1 MIEGTESELRID
13 EAASTMG
20 ARVSVTDVTRLS
32 RVHMAALAALW
43 TVLALIAGPRGDFP
57 LNDDWAYGLPVQSLV
72 DHGALRL
79 TFWQSMP
86 LLPQFAWGALFALPF
101 GFSFTALRVST
112 LVLGMVGVLG
122 TYALLRRRGVPPLYC
137 LAGALCLAVNPMYV
151 TLAHSFMSDV
161 PFTVALVVSAVFLL
175 RALERNELRPLLAGV
190 ALAIVAT
197 LIRQIGVVL
206 PLAFVIAAAL
216 SWDLRG
222 RRFWLHAVLPLV
234 LVAAV
239 LPASRALLESTVG
252 LPRLYDFRDVGLSEA
267 LRDLAHARLGAL
279 RLPIERSV
287 LFVLYTGLFLS
298 PITLTLLV
306 AEAPGKLRLLL
317 VGLASALLAAALVV
331 LRRHMPV
338 PVIGNVML
346 ELAVGPR
353 TLTGVALELPV
364 ALPRIA
370 ITLLASSGAVAMLY
384 LLGARVRPAI
394 EALRRRK
401 VDPSAVF
408 AIVVIIVG
416 FGPFAIA
423 YGTFFDRYMLFA
435 LPLLLLLLLGGRR
448 LPSLVGRACALT
460 LAPAFV
466 LGVGGALFSTAAVHD
481 YLGWNRAR
489 WQAAAALSGR
499 GIALDQIDAGFE
511 YNNYVANIGLL
522 TGGPGQSNVVDRE
535 NAKYAVQFAP
545 LEAGQIELARVSTES
560 WLPYAPTEVL
570 AVERTTAPVTK

>member
-1 MIEGTESELRID
+1 MIEGAESGLHVD
-13 EAASTMG
+13 EAASSMG
-20 ARVSVTDVTRLS
+20 TRRSVTDLTRLS
-32 RVHMAALAALW
+32 RVHLSALAALW
-43 TVLALIAGPRGDFP
+43 TVLALIAGPRADFP

-86 LLPQFAWGALFALPF
+86 LLPQLAWGALFSLPF

-112 LVLGMVGVLG
+112 LVLGMIGVLG

-161 PFTVALVVSAVFLL
+161 PFTVALVVSSVFLL
-175 RALERNELRPLLAGV
+175 RALERNELPPLLAGV
-190 ALAIVAT
+190 VLAIVAT

-206 PLAFVIAAAL
+206 PLAFAIAAAL

-252 LPRLYDFRDVGLSEA
+252 LPRLYDFRDVGLKDA
-267 LRDLAHARLGAL
+267 LADLAHARLGAL

-306 AEAPGKLRLLL
+306 AEAPGKLRLALG
-317 VGLASALLAAALVV
+317 GLASGVLAAALIVV
-331 LRRHMPV
+331 HRHMPV
-338 PVIGNVML
+338 PVIGNVLL

-370 ITLLASSGAVAMLY
+370 ITVLSATGAVAMLY
-384 LLGARVRPAI
+384 LLGGRVRPAI

-401 VDPSAVF
+401 VDSSAVF
-408 AIVVIIVG
+408 AIVVIVAG

-423 YGTFFDRYMLFA
+423 YGAFFDRYMLFA

-448 LPSLVGRACALT
+448 WPSRQRPGLA

-466 LGVGGALFSTAAVHD
+466 LGLGGAVFSTAAVHD

-499 GIALDQIDAGFE
+499 GIALEQIDAGFE

-522 TGGPGQSNVVDRE
+522 TGGPGQTNVVDRE
-535 NAKYAVQFAP
+535 NAKYAVKFAP
-545 LEAGQIELARVSTES
+545 LEAGQVELVRVSTES

-570 AVERTTAPVTK
+570 AIERTTAPATK